1 MATRIAATDGP
12 GAAGTGRSGPLR
24 PEAAASMLRPGGA
37 GWREPA
43 RPRGKGAGWE
53 KPARLALALGVAA
66 LGVAVAPAVAQP
78 AAEGTRAVARE
89 AAAAVPDAPETYRA
103 VLDRYCVA
111 CHNERTLTANLA
123 LDAVDIAHVGDA
135 AELWEKVLEKLRT
148 RAMPPPRRPR
158 PADETYD
165 LFAGWLETE
174 LDGAAAARPNPG
186 RPTIHRLNRLEYRN
200 AVRDLLGLTVEVGTM
215 LPADDL
221 AYGFDNN
228 ADILTI
234 APGMLERYMSAAR
247 RIGRLAVGDPGIE
260 PDVARYPVSTLLVQ
274 RDRMSEEMPFGSR
287 GGAAVTHHFPLD
299 GEYVVR
305 LTLLG
310 NGGRREPQEIDVRI
324 DGVRAA
330 LLPAGQG
337 RGGATRGMPTGDDA
351 LAVRIPV
358 RAGNR
363 VVSVSFLKR
372 TGVTEGVAPER
383 LPPWTFSTGRG
394 YVEPMALDSVEIEG
408 PYRPQP
414 AGPAAR
420 GAGPAASRGR
430 IFTCRPAS
438 GDDEA
443 ACANE
448 ILATL
453 ARRAFR
459 RPVTGADLDVL
470 HAFYREGRRAGGF
483 EAGIQRA
490 IESLLVDPEF
500 LFRIE
505 RDPVGAAPGSPYRL
519 SDVELASRLSF
530 FLWSSIP
537 DDELLDVA
545 GAGRLRDPAVLERQ
559 VRRMLADE
567 RSRVLVGSFAAQWL
581 HLRRMRT
588 VTPDVLAFPGF
599 DENLRAALV
608 RETELF
614 VASQI
619 REDRSV
625 VELLTADYT
634 FVNERLARHYGIP
647 GVYGSRFRR
656 VPLGDGARRGLLGH
670 GSILTVTSLATR
682 TSPVVRGKW
691 VLENILGTPPPPP
704 PPDVPDLP
712 EGEDGEAPRSMRARL
727 EAHRANPVCS
737 ACHARM
743 DPLGFALE
751 HFDAVGKWREAEG
764 GVPID
769 ASGALPDGT
778 TFDGLPGLR
787 GVLLE
792 RRDEF
797 VTTVAE
803 KLLTYA
809 LGRGIEHYDR
819 PAIRAIVRGA
829 ASDGHRWSSLV
840 LGVARSLPFQM
851 RRAES

>member
-1 MATRIAATDGP
+1 MG
-12 GAAGTGRSGPLR
+12 LVN
-24 PEAAASMLRPGGA
+24 
-37 GWREPA
+37 
-43 RPRGKGAGWE
+43 
-53 KPARLALALGVAA
+53 ALGVVAA
-66 LGVAVAPAVAQP
+66 LGLATVAPADAQP
-78 AAEGTRAVARE
+78 SAARAAQEELRAVHGSTPAGP
-89 AAAAVPDAPETYRA
+89 AVPGASATYRA

-111 CHNERTLTANLA
+111 CHNERTRTGNLA
-123 LDAVDIAHVGDA
+123 LDTVDVTRVGDA
-135 AELWEKVLEKLRT
+135 AEVWEKVLEKLRT

-158 PADETYD
+158 PAEGTYD
-165 LFAGWLETE
+165 RFAAWLETG
-174 LDGAAAARPNPG
+174 LDRAAAARPNPG
-186 RPTIHRLNRLEYRN
+186 RPTIHRLNRLEYAN
-200 AVRDLLGLTVEVGTM
+200 AVRDLLGLTVDVDTM

-247 RIGRLAVGDPGIE
+247 RIGRLAVGDAAIE
-260 PDVARYPVSTLLVQ
+260 PDVARYPVSSLLVQ

-305 LTLLG
+305 VTLLG
-310 NGGRREPQEIDVRI
+310 NRGRREAQEIDVRI

-330 LLPAGQG
+330 LLRAGYG
-337 RGGATRGMPTGDDA
+337 ASGGATRGMPTGDGS
-351 LAVRIPV
+351 LAVRVPV
-358 RAGNR
+358 RAGTR
-363 VVSVSFLKR
+363 VVSVTFLKR

-383 LPPWTFSTGRG
+383 LPVWTFSTGRG
-394 YVEPMALDSVEIEG
+394 YVEPMALESLRIEG
-408 PYRPQP
+408 PYLPEASVP
-414 AGPAAR
+414 AGTGT
-420 GAGPAASRGR
+420 GATSSRGR
-430 IFTCRPAS
+430 IFTCRPA
-438 GDDEA
+438 GRDDEA
-443 ACANE
+443 ACATE
-448 ILATL
+448 ILTAL

-459 RPVTGADLDVL
+459 RPVTGDDLDVL
-470 HAFYREGRRAGGF
+470 GSFYREGRRAGGL
-483 EAGIQRA
+483 EGGIQRA

-505 RDPVGAAPGSPYRL
+505 RDPEDAAPGSPYRL

-537 DDELLDVA
+537 DDELLAVA
-545 GAGRLRDPAVLERQ
+545 EAGRLRDPAVLERQ

-567 RSRVLVGSFAAQWL
+567 RARVLVGSFAAQWL

-588 VTPDVLAFPGF
+588 VTPDVQAFPAF
-599 DENLRAALV
+599 DDNLRAALV

-614 VASQI
+614 VESQI

-634 FVNERLARHYGIP
+634 FVNERLARHYGMP

-656 VPLGDGARRGLLGH
+656 VPLGDGVRRGLLGH

-712 EGEDGEAPRSMRARL
+712 EREAGEAPRSLRARL

-787 GVLLE
+787 DVLLE

-819 PAIRAIVRGA
+819 PALRAIVRDA
-829 ASDGHRWSSLV
+829 AADGHRWSSLV

>member
-1 MATRIAATDGP
+1 MATRIAATDRRGM
-12 GAAGTGRSGPLR
+12 ADAGRTFRLEVAVLS
-24 PEAAASMLRPGGA
+24 
-37 GWREPA
+37 
-43 RPRGKGAGWE
+43 
-53 KPARLALALGVAA
+53 RLALGLGVAA
-66 LGVAVAPAVAQP
+66 VLGAGAASSAAAQP
-78 AAEGTRAVARE
+78 AAAGDPAAARE
-89 AAAAVPDAPETYRA
+89 AAPTAPDEHDTYRA

-123 LDAVDIAHVGDA
+123 LDTVDIAHVGDA
-135 AELWEKVLEKLRT
+135 AEVWEKVLEKLRT

-165 LFAGWLETE
+165 RFAGWLETE
-174 LDGAAAARPNPG
+174 LDGAAAARPDPG
-186 RPTIHRLNRLEYRN
+186 RPTIHRLNRLEYAN
-200 AVRDLLGLTVEVGTM
+200 AVRDLLGLTVDVDAM

-247 RIGRLAVGDPGIE
+247 RIGRLAVGDSGIDA
-260 PDVARYPVSTLLVQ
+260 DVVRYPVSSLLVQ

-299 GEYVVR
+299 GEYIVGV
-305 LTLLG
+305 TLQG

-330 LLPAGQG
+330 LLRAGQG
-337 RGGATRGMPTGDDA
+337 VRGGATRGMPTGDDS
-351 LAVRIPV
+351 LAVRVPV
-358 RAGNR
+358 RAGTR

-383 LPPWTFSTGRG
+383 LPLWTFSTGRG

-408 PYRPQP
+408 PYRPRP
-414 AGPAAR
+414 GSGGPGTGPAV
-420 GAGPAASRGR
+420 SRDR
-430 IFTCRPAS
+430 IFTCRPA
-438 GDDEA
+438 GPQDEE
-443 ACANE
+443 ACANT
-448 ILATL
+448 ILTTL

-459 RPVTGADLDVL
+459 RPVTAGDLEVL
-470 HAFYREGRRAGGF
+470 DFFYREGRLAGGGF
-483 EAGIQRA
+483 EGGIQRA

-505 RDPVGAAPGSPYRL
+505 RDPAHAAPGSAYRL

-537 DDELLDVA
+537 DDELLHLA
-545 GAGRLRDPAVLERQ
+545 EAGRLRDPAVLEQQ

-599 DENLRAALV
+599 DDNLRDALV

-614 VASQI
+614 VESQI

-625 VELLTADYT
+625 VDLLTADYT

-656 VPLGDGARRGLLGH
+656 VPLGAGARRGLLGH

-712 EGEDGEAPRSMRARL
+712 EREAGEAPRSMRARL
-727 EAHRANPVCS
+727 EAHRANPACS

-751 HFDAVGKWREAEG
+751 HFDAVGKWRDAEG
-764 GVPID
+764 GVPVD

-787 GVLLE
+787 DLLLG
-792 RRDEF
+792 RQDEF

-819 PAIRAIVRGA
+819 PAIRAIVRDA
-829 ASDGHRWSSLV
+829 AADGHRWSSLV

>member
-1 MATRIAATDGP
+1 MTTRIAGTDGP
-12 GAAGTGRSGPLR
+12 GAAAAGRR
-24 PEAAASMLRPGGA
+24 LRPGCA
-37 GWREPA
+37 VVS
-43 RPRGKGAGWE
+43 
-53 KPARLALALGVAA
+53 RLALPLGVAA
-66 LGVAVAPAVAQP
+66 ALGIAVSSAAAQP
-78 AAEGTRAVARE
+78 AAEETRAAARE
-89 AAAAVPDAPETYRA
+89 AARTAPDAPETYRA

-111 CHNERTLTANLA
+111 CHNERTLTGNLA
-123 LDAVDIAHVGDA
+123 LDNVDIAHVGDA
-135 AELWEKVLEKLRT
+135 AEVWEKVLEKLRT

-158 PADETYD
+158 PGDEKYD
-165 LFAGWLETE
+165 RFAGWLETE

-186 RPTIHRLNRLEYRN
+186 RPTIHRLNRLEYAN
-200 AVRDLLGLTVEVGTM
+200 AVRDLLGLSVDVDTM

-234 APGMLERYMSAAR
+234 APGMLERYLSAAR
-247 RIGRLAVGDPGIE
+247 RIGRLAVGDSAIE
-260 PDVARYPVSTLLVQ
+260 PDVVRYPVSSLLVQ

-310 NGGRREPQEIDVRI
+310 NGGRREPQEIDVRV

-330 LLPAGQG
+330 LLRAGNG
-337 RGGATRGMPTGDDA
+337 AGGGATRGMPTGDGS
-351 LAVRIPV
+351 LAVRVPV
-358 RAGNR
+358 RAGTH

-372 TGVTEGVAPER
+372 TAVTEGVAPDR
-383 LPPWTFSTGRG
+383 LPVWTFSTGRG
-394 YVEPMALDSVEIEG
+394 YVEPMALESVGIEG
-408 PYRPQP
+408 PYRPEP
-414 AGPAAR
+414 ADRAGSAGR
-420 GAGPAASRGR
+420 GAGETASRER
-430 IFTCRPAS
+430 IFTCRPD
-438 GDDEA
+438 GPRDEA
-443 ACANE
+443 ACADE
-448 ILATL
+448 ILAVL

-459 RPVTGADLDVL
+459 RPATGDDLDVL
-470 HAFYREGRRAGGF
+470 RYFYGEGRRAGGF
-483 EAGIQRA
+483 EGGIQRA

-505 RDPVGAAPGSPYRL
+505 RDPEDAAPGSPYRL

-537 DDELLDVA
+537 DDELLAVA
-545 GAGRLRDPAVLERQ
+545 EAGRLRDPAVLERQ
-559 VRRMLADE
+559 VQRMLADE
-567 RSRVLVGSFAAQWL
+567 RSRVLVDSFTAQWL

-588 VTPDVLAFPGF
+588 VTPDVQAFPAF
-599 DENLRAALV
+599 DDNLREALV

-614 VASQI
+614 VESQM

-634 FVNERLARHYGIP
+634 FVNERLARHYGMP

-712 EGEDGEAPRSMRARL
+712 EREAGEAQRSLRARL

-751 HFDAVGKWREAEG
+751 HFDAVGKWRTAEG

-787 GVLLE
+787 DVLLA
-792 RRDEF
+792 RQDEF

-819 PAIRAIVRGA
+819 PALRAIVRDA
-829 ASDGHRWSSLV
+829 AADGYRWSSLV

>member
-1 MATRIAATDGP
+1 MAMSIARRDALR
-12 GAAGTGRSGPLR
+12 AAGV
-24 PEAAASMLRPGGA
+24 A
-37 GWREPA
+37 G
-43 RPRGKGAGWE
+43 
-53 KPARLALALGVAA
+53 RLAFVAGVAA
-66 LGVAVAPAVAQP
+66 LLSVAAAAPVGAQP
-78 AAEGTRAVARE
+78 AGPRAAEPGAVGPRPATV
-89 AAAAVPDAPETYRA
+89 APDTPETYRA

-111 CHNERTLTANLA
+111 CHNARARTGNLA
-123 LDAVDIAHVGDA
+123 LDTVELARLGDA
-135 AELWEKVLEKLRT
+135 AEIWEQVLEKLRT

-158 PADETYD
+158 PAEQTYER
-165 LFAGWLETE
+165 FAAWLETG
-174 LDGAAAARPNPG
+174 LDRAAAARPNPG
-186 RPTIHRLNRLEYRN
+186 RPTIHRLNRLEYAN
-200 AVRDLLGLTVEVGTM
+200 AVRDLLGLTVDAGTM

-228 ADILTI
+228 ADILTV

-247 RIGRLAVGDPGIE
+247 KIGRLAVGDPAIE
-260 PDVARYPVSTLLVQ
+260 HDVVRYPVSSLLVQ
-274 RDRMSEEMPFGSR
+274 RDRGSEDMPFGSR
-287 GGAAVTHHFPLD
+287 GGAVVTHHFPLD
-299 GEYVVR
+299 GEYVLRIVLR
-305 LTLLG
+305 G

-330 LLPAGQG
+330 LLRLGNVSRAGG
-337 RGGATRGMPTGDDA
+337 RTRGMPGGDDS
-351 LAVRIPV
+351 LAVRVPV
-358 RAGNR
+358 RAGAR
-363 VVSVSFLKR
+363 RVSVSFLKR
-372 TGVTEGVAPER
+372 TAVTEGVAPDR
-383 LPPWTFSTGRG
+383 LPVWTFSTGRG
-394 YVEPMALDSVEIEG
+394 YVEGMALESVQIEG
-408 PYRPQP
+408 PYRP
-414 AGPAAR
+414 GPAAGVSG
-420 GAGPAASRGR
+420 GAGASASRRR
-430 IFTCRPAS
+430 IFTCRSA
-438 GDDEA
+438 GGGVNDGGAGDEA
-443 ACANE
+443 ACATE
-448 ILATL
+448 ILTTL

-459 RPVTGADLDVL
+459 RPVTGDDLDVL
-470 HAFYREGRRAGGF
+470 HGFYREGRRGGTF
-483 EAGIQRA
+483 ESGIQRA

-505 RDPVGAAPGSPYRL
+505 RDPTHAMPGSAYRL

-537 DDELLDVA
+537 DDELLEAAVD
-545 GAGRLRDPAVLERQ
+545 GRLGDPAVLERQ
-559 VRRMLADE
+559 VRRMLADD
-567 RSRVLVGSFAAQWL
+567 RARVLVGSFAAQWL

-588 VTPDVLAFPGF
+588 VTPDVQAFPTF
-599 DENLRAALV
+599 DDNLRAALV

-614 VASQI
+614 LESQI

-625 VELLTADYT
+625 VDLLTADYT

-647 GVYGSRFRR
+647 DVYGARFRR
-656 VPLGDGARRGLLGH
+656 VALDGGARRGLLGH

-712 EGEDGEAPRSMRARL
+712 DREAGEAPRSMRARL

-751 HFDAVGKWREAEG
+751 HFDAVGKRRETEG

-787 GVLLE
+787 DVLLE
-792 RRDEF
+792 RQDEF
-797 VTTVAE
+797 VTTVTE

-819 PAIRAIVRGA
+819 PAIRAIVRDA
-829 ASDGHRWSSLV
+829 AADGYRWSSLV

>member
-1 MATRIAATDGP
+1 MG
-12 GAAGTGRSGPLR
+12 LVN
-24 PEAAASMLRPGGA
+24 
-37 GWREPA
+37 
-43 RPRGKGAGWE
+43 
-53 KPARLALALGVAA
+53 ALGVVAA
-66 LGVAVAPAVAQP
+66 LGLATAAPADAQP
-78 AAEGTRAVARE
+78 SAARAAQEELRAVHGSTPAGP
-89 AAAAVPDAPETYRA
+89 AVPGASATYRA

-111 CHNERTLTANLA
+111 CHNERTRTGNLA
-123 LDAVDIAHVGDA
+123 LDTVDVTRVGDA
-135 AELWEKVLEKLRT
+135 AEVWEKVLEKLRT

-158 PADETYD
+158 PAEGTYD
-165 LFAGWLETE
+165 RFAAWLETG
-174 LDGAAAARPNPG
+174 LDRAAAARPNPG
-186 RPTIHRLNRLEYRN
+186 RPTIHRLNRLEYAN
-200 AVRDLLGLTVEVGTM
+200 AVRDLLGLTVDVDTM

-247 RIGRLAVGDPGIE
+247 RIGRLAVGDAAIE
-260 PDVARYPVSTLLVQ
+260 PDVARYPVSSLLVQ

-305 LTLLG
+305 VTLLG
-310 NGGRREPQEIDVRI
+310 NRGRREAQEIDVRI

-330 LLPAGQG
+330 LLRAGYG
-337 RGGATRGMPTGDDA
+337 ASGGATRGMPTGDGS
-351 LAVRIPV
+351 LAVRVPV
-358 RAGNR
+358 RAGTR
-363 VVSVSFLKR
+363 VVSVTFLKR

-383 LPPWTFSTGRG
+383 LPVWTFSTGRG
-394 YVEPMALDSVEIEG
+394 YVEPMALESLRIEG
-408 PYRPQP
+408 PYLPEASVP
-414 AGPAAR
+414 AGTR
-420 GAGPAASRGR
+420 TGATSSRGR
-430 IFTCRPAS
+430 IFTCRPA
-438 GDDEA
+438 GRDDEA
-443 ACANE
+443 ACATE
-448 ILATL
+448 ILTAL

-459 RPVTGADLDVL
+459 RPVTGDDLDVL
-470 HAFYREGRRAGGF
+470 GSFYREGRRAGGL
-483 EAGIQRA
+483 EGGIQRA

-505 RDPVGAAPGSPYRL
+505 RDPEDAAPGSPYRL

-537 DDELLDVA
+537 DDELLAVA
-545 GAGRLRDPAVLERQ
+545 EAGRLRDPAVLERQ

-567 RSRVLVGSFAAQWL
+567 RARVLVGSFAAQWL

-588 VTPDVLAFPGF
+588 VTPDVQAFPAF
-599 DENLRAALV
+599 DDNLRAALV

-614 VASQI
+614 VESQI

-634 FVNERLARHYGIP
+634 FVNERLARHYGMP

-656 VPLGDGARRGLLGH
+656 VPLGDGVRRGLLGH

-712 EGEDGEAPRSMRARL
+712 EREAGEAPRSLRARL

-787 GVLLE
+787 DVLLE

-819 PAIRAIVRGA
+819 PALRAIVRDA
-829 ASDGHRWSSLV
+829 AADGHRWSSLV